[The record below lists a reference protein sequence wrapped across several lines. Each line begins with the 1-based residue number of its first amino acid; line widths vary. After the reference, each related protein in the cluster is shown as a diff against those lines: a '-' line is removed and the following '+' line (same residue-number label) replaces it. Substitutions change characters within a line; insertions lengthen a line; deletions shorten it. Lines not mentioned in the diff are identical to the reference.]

1 MIVKSLFSIQRSL
14 DRSIPISSKISRA
27 KIQGSNDLAIK
38 ICTQP
43 LKSNTKEAIEQEQDR
58 ILLLFPFL
66 DFSRRSIRSEP
77 RRIVYFS
84 PYIHQCNTDIKIFV
98 SFAWN
103 LGYPSPFS
111 SSSCLVFVEERESG
125 FICAHVHRSSIST
138 NRKLTVNP
146 GS

>member
-66 DFSRRSIRSEP
+66 DFPRRSIRSEP

-103 LGYPSPFS
+103 LGYPSPF
-111 SSSCLVFVEERESG
+111 LLLLPRVRGRARERFYMRSRTPELY
-125 FICAHVHRSSIST
+125 IHEPEAH
-138 NRKLTVNP
+138 RK
-146 GS
+146 SW